1 MELDAQFQGVINFL
15 SYFGAGFALT
25 VLFLI
30 IYTAITPQKE
40 FTLIREGNVASACS
54 LGGAL
59 LGFVLPLSSAIV
71 NSVDFVDMVIWGGV
85 ALVIQLFVF
94 FILRIIFRGL
104 PAAIEKGVV
113 ADGILLGVFSLAAGI
128 LNAAC
133 MTY

>member
-1 MELDAQFQGVINFL
+1 MELEAELQGVINFL
-15 SYFGAGFALT
+15 SYFGAGIALT
-25 VLFLI
+25 VLFLL

-40 FTLIREGNVASACS
+40 FTLIREGNTAAACS

-59 LGFVLPLSSAIV
+59 IGFMLPLCSAIIHSV
-71 NSVDFVDMVIWGGV
+71 NFVDMVIWGGV
-85 ALVIQLFVF
+85 ALVVQLIVF

-104 PAAIEKGVV
+104 PAGIEKGIVSE
-113 ADGILLGVFSLAAGI
+113 GILLGVFSLAAGI